1 VASDQTLAAAPDLPV
16 GWRFRFGMVLFVLGI
31 IPWALVV
38 PLVLYKL
45 PLGTLAA
52 VTTVAMI
59 LQKATLIAA
68 IVVLGKPG
76 FAYLKGRLFGHLKG
90 LAPAAEV
97 GPLRHWIGVVL
108 FCIPLLQGWLE
119 SWAGHVAPQLVANR
133 AWVDVGTDV
142 MLVAS
147 LFVLGGN
154 FWDKLRALF
163 MRNARALF
171 PEKRERDVGPAV
183 AIAPAQ

>member
-1 VASDQTLAAAPDLPV
+1 MTSDQTLAAAPDLPV
-16 GWRFRFGMVLFVLGI
+16 GWRFRLGMVLFVLGI
-31 IPWALVV
+31 VPWALVM
-38 PLVLYKL
+38 PLVFYKL
-45 PLGTLAA
+45 PLATLAA

-76 FAYLKGRLFGHLKG
+76 FAYLKGKLFSHLKG
-90 LAPAAEV
+90 LAPADEV
-97 GPLRHWIGVVL
+97 GPLRHWIGVVM
-108 FCIPLLQGWLE
+108 FCIPLFQGWLE
-119 SWAGHVAPQLVANR
+119 SWAIHVAPHLVANR
-133 AWVDVGTDV
+133 LWVDVGTDM
-142 MLVAS
+142 MLLVS

-163 MRNARALF
+163 IRNARALF
-171 PEKRERDVGPAV
+171 PEKRERDAGPAT